1 MMVRRLGL
9 AVLLVAAASV
19 GSGQQA
25 ATGST
30 AAEIKKAIDLYN
42 NFNIEGARPILQN
55 IISPSYLLKVE
66 PEERVTA
73 LKYLGASYA
82 VLDKPDSAV
91 TFFMAALDFDPF
103 TDLNP
108 TEFSAA
114 EQNAFATAKQRLFKV
129 AIRPIRPS
137 ILDTTYRFQLIT
149 SHRSRLTVE
158 LIDQRDTTT
167 RREVL
172 LEADN
177 DGPREI
183 QWSGLLRGGQ
193 RADSTTYEVRV
204 TGRSLLATM
213 GGQQTADRQLFRVEH
228 VYEPLEDTLPSI
240 PQNELLQQQ
249 YRQSAPWRDLG
260 KGMLLAAVAV
270 GLPLA
275 VLDSNVKYVPHMAAA
290 GAIGVGSAFIA
301 FWYRRANRTIP
312 QNVQENNRR
321 QQQRDLFNQGVRRR
335 NADRIN
341 ATKLLIC
348 PPTGCPR

>member
-1 MMVRRLGL
+1 MKRFCL
-9 AVLLVAAASV
+9 ALIVLAIPATAFA
-19 GSGQQA
+19 QQQQ
-25 ATGST
+25 ST
-30 AAEIKKAIDLYN
+30 EAEIRRAIEMYN

-55 IISPSYLLKVE
+55 IVSPGYLLKVE
-66 PEERVTA
+66 PEQRVRVY
-73 LKYLGASYA
+73 KYLGASYA
-82 VLDKPDSAV
+82 VLDKPDSAR

-108 TEFSAA
+108 QEFSAA
-114 EQNAFATAKQRLFKV
+114 EQNAFAAAKQALFKV
-129 AIRPIRPS
+129 AIRPIAAS
-137 ILDTTYRFQLIT
+137 IIDSNYAFRLIT
-149 SHRSRLTVE
+149 TQRSNITVR
-158 LIDQRDTTT
+158 LIDQRDTT
-167 RREVL
+167 RQEVL
-172 LEADN
+172 FQGDN

-183 QWSGLLRGGQ
+183 PWRGLLRGGQ
-193 RADSTTYEVRV
+193 RADSATYELKVD
-204 TGRSLLATM
+204 GRSLLASA
-213 GGQQTADRQLFRVEH
+213 GGATTADRQLFRIEYVF
-228 VYEPLEDTLPSI
+228 EPLEDTLPSI

-275 VLDSNVKYVPHMAAA
+275 VLDSNVKYIPHMAAA

-312 QNVQENNRR
+312 LNVQENNRR

-335 NADRIN
+335 NDDRIN